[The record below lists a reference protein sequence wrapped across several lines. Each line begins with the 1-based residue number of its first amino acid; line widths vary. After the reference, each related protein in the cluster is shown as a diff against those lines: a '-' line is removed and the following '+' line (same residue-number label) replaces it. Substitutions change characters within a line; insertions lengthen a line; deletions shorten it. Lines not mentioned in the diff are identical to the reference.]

1 MLRVPSMLAGTSLA
15 DSPDD
20 TEVSNCKLTVVDIDL
35 DFASYNRLGLNTCSC
50 RSLRVWSRYQAMTR
64 MFRLQ
69 TFPL

>member
-20 TEVSNCKLTVVDIDL
+20 TEVINCKLTVVDIDL

-50 RSLRVWSRYQAMTR
+50 RSLRVWSQYPAMTR